1 MHATDTQQVQPAA
14 DVDDVGGLAAKAAA
28 NLRDGGALVAFQ
40 TGPSGR
46 DVCYAIGADILHVR
60 IG

>member
-28 NLRDGGALVAFQ
+28 ALRYGDAFVAA
-40 TGPSGR
+40 GPTVAVADR
-46 DVCYAIGADILHVR
+46 DFCHAARVSV
-60 IG
+60 